1 MLNCQNVYSRICDSL
16 ENLIEC
22 ECDAP
27 NLDGQLLQINDEID
41 CGGSLTPL
49 PNPLGSNCH
58 NCHNNSE
65 CQSRRK
71 QLQQRWTIRQTRGNV
86 RDWWDR
92 VSLEHQ
98 IITPGCG
105 RRPRCNDRVII
116 NYVTKDL
123 EGKGL
128 DWSRKPYSF
137 SLSDPKVMLG
147 LRKGVRL
154 MRRGE
159 TAKLYIPAEMAYG
172 WQGVEGLI
180 KPDTDLVIKVT
191 LKKIV
196 SV

>member
-1 MLNCQNVYSRICDSL
+1 MINCPNVYSRICESL

-22 ECDAP
+22 ECNPP
-27 NLDGQLLQINDEID
+27 NLDGQLLQIDNEDVCD
-41 CGGSLTPL
+41 KSLTPL
-49 PNPLGSNCH
+49 PNPNPLGSNCH
-58 NCHNNSE
+58 NNS
-65 CQSRRK
+65 QYHSRRK
-71 QLQQRWTIRQTRGNV
+71 QLQLRWTIRQTRGNV

-98 IITPGCG
+98 IITIGCG
-105 RRPRCNDRVII
+105 RKPRCNDMVTI

-137 SLSDPKVMLG
+137 CLSDPNVMLG

-172 WQGVEGLI
+172 WQGVDGLI